1 MKQSEEFRKLFLTNT
16 DDTGRFTVTSF
27 RTGRTYFVEPIGYT
41 RTAFGDVNPATKKVE
56 GSYGEKYRGSIEASE
71 SLIVK
76 ENGFDEIYETGVGCS
91 PYSKIWEID
100 AQYPDKA

>member
-41 RTAFGDVNPATKKVE
+41 RLHLAMLTLLQKK
-56 GSYGEKYRGSIEASE
+56 
-71 SLIVK
+71 
-76 ENGFDEIYETGVGCS
+76 
-91 PYSKIWEID
+91 
-100 AQYPDKA
+100 